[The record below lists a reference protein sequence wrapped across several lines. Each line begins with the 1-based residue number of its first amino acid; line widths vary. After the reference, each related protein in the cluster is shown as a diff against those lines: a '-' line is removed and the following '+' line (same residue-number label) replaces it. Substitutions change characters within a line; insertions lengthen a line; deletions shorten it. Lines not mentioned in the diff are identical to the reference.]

1 MSQDTINPTSTEQA
15 PWHLMAGAEV
25 LVRLNSAP
33 TGLTDANAAE
43 RLVGYGPNTLQQE
56 TKPSVLRV
64 ALGQLV
70 EPMTLMLIAVA
81 VVSIVIGQGSTAAVV
96 LALVLLNVVMGT
108 NQELKARASVD
119 ALASLQVPQA
129 RVVRGGTLKLLP
141 ASDLVPGD
149 VVQVEAGDIVPA
161 DGRILESATLE
172 AQESALTGESVPV
185 GKDPAELNGADI
197 ALGDRSN
204 MLFQNTSVTRG
215 TATIVITET
224 GMSTEVGRIA
234 AMLSGVTRTRSPLQ
248 LQLDDLTR
256 KIAIVAWATL
266 ALILVVG
273 LVRGLSFEALMLL
286 GISMAVSAIPTG
298 MPTFVQ
304 SMLAMGAQQLARA
317 KAIVRNLNDVETLGA
332 TSQINTD
339 KTGTLT
345 LNQMTARAVY
355 YGGSW
360 YEVDGEGYSWNG
372 TIRGVAGAPDV
383 DLTALAYVSAL
394 ASDATV
400 SRSGE
405 VVGDPTEAA
414 VVVLAE
420 KIGTSVTETRLA
432 YPRVATVPFDSTYK
446 FMATFHHAPLA
457 GEPRLVGLV
466 KGGPDVVLA
475 RCTRALV
482 PDGSTVALDDVRE
495 AVDRANAR
503 LGEAGLRVLALAVR
517 AMPVDQTDAVAGDP
531 MAAVENLV
539 FLGLVGIIDP
549 LRPEAIEAVR
559 VAHRAGIDVRMITG
573 DHLVTAQAIAAE
585 LDLGPGGM
593 SGTDF
598 AATSDDQLAAQL
610 PALHVFGRV
619 SPQDKLRLV
628 QLMQGRGDIV
638 AMTGDAVND
647 AAALKQADIGV
658 AMGSGSE
665 VSKQAAKMILT
676 DDNFATLVHAVE
688 LGRGIFARITAYIGY
703 QLTQLFG
710 LVSMFLLATILNI
723 NEGVAL
729 LPLQVLFLNFTL
741 AVIPVIIITIDEPEP
756 GLMDLPP
763 RDPRERIFNRTTA
776 TRWIG
781 LGLLLGI
788 LSLLP
793 LAFGPD
799 EPSGE
804 VASVSV
810 TMAYA
815 VMGLATG
822 LAGLVMR
829 KTTASAFA
837 RPVVPA
843 ALLVAAGVAI
853 TIASTEVGFLQGF
866 LRTTELS
873 GGQWATCMG
882 LALLFALTVEAEKLF
897 RRRRTGQV

>member
-1 MSQDTINPTSTEQA
+1 VPTSTTRADETVE
-15 PWHLMAGAEV
+15 WHLLDPSVAV
-25 LVRLNSAP
+25 DRLGTDAHA
-33 TGLTDANAAE
+33 GLTSAEAAR
-43 RLVGYGPNTLQQE
+43 RLTAYGPNALRQE
-56 TKPSVLRV
+56 AKPSVLRV
-64 ALGQLV
+64 AVGQLV
-70 EPMTLMLIAVA
+70 EPMTLMLVAVA
-81 VVSIVIGQGSTAAVV
+81 VVSIVIGQASTAVV
-96 LALVLLNVVMGT
+96 VVALILLNVVMGT

-129 RVVRGGTLKLLP
+129 RVVRDGTLIQVP
-141 ASDLVPGD
+141 AADLVPGD
-149 VVQVEAGDIVPA
+149 IVQVEAGDLVPA
-161 DGRILESATLE
+161 DGRILTSATLE
-172 AQESALTGESVPV
+172 AQEAALTGESVPV
-185 GKDPAELNGADI
+185 GKDPAVLAGDDVP
-197 ALGDRSN
+197 LGDRSN
-204 MLFQNTSVTRG
+204 TLFQNTSVTRG
-215 TATIVITET
+215 TGTMVVTAT
-224 GMSTEVGRIA
+224 GMATEVGRIA
-234 AMLSGVTRTRSPLQ
+234 SMLSAVSRTRSPLR
-248 LQLDDLTR
+248 LQLDDLTK

-304 SMLAMGAQQLARA
+304 SMLAMGAQQLAKA

-345 LNQMTARAVY
+345 LNQMTARAVF

-360 YEVDGEGYSWNG
+360 YEVDGEGYSWTG
-372 TIRGVAGAPDV
+372 AIRGVAGAPDA
-383 DLTALAYVSAL
+383 DLTALAYVCAL

-400 SRSGE
+400 SRTGE

-475 RCTRALV
+475 RCTRALA
-482 PDGSTVALDDVRE
+482 PDGSTVPLDDVRE
-495 AVDRANAR
+495 AIDRANAR
-503 LGEAGLRVLALAVR
+503 LGQSGLRVLALAVR
-517 AMPVDQTDAVAGDP
+517 AMPVEAADAVATDP
-531 MAAVENLV
+531 MAAVGDLV
-539 FLGLVGIIDP
+539 FLGLVGIVDP
-549 LRPEAIEAVR
+549 LRPEAIEAVQ
-559 VAHRAGIDVRMITG
+559 VARRAGIDVRMITG

-585 LDLGPGGM
+585 LGLGSGGM
-593 SGTDF
+593 SGATF
-598 AATSDDQLAAQL
+598 AATADAELAERL
-610 PALHVFGRV
+610 PELHVFGRV

-628 QLMQGRGDIV
+628 QLMQQRGDVV

-688 LGRGIFARITAYIGY
+688 LGRGIFSRITAYIGY

-710 LVSMFLLATILNI
+710 LVSMFLLATLLDI
-723 NEGVAL
+723 NDGVAL

-741 AVIPVIIITIDEPEP
+741 AVIPVIIITLDEAEP
-756 GLMDLPP
+756 GLMDQPP

-781 LGLLLGI
+781 LGVLLGV

-799 EPSGE
+799 EPSGD
-804 VASVSV
+804 APSVSV

-815 VMGLATG
+815 VMGLSTA

-829 KTTASAFA
+829 KTTASALA

-843 ALLVAAGVAI
+843 ALLTAGGVAI
-853 TIASTEVGFLQGF
+853 AIVSTEVGFLQGF
-866 LRTTELS
+866 LKTTELTNP
-873 GGQWATCMG
+873 QWAVCLG
-882 LALLFALTVEAEKLF
+882 LALVFAVAVEAEKAL
-897 RRRRTGQV
+897 RRRRSATG

>member
-1 MSQDTINPTSTEQA
+1 
-15 PWHLMAGAEV
+15 
-25 LVRLNSAP
+25 
-33 TGLTDANAAE
+33 
-43 RLVGYGPNTLQQE
+43 
-56 TKPSVLRV
+56 
-64 ALGQLV
+64 
-70 EPMTLMLIAVA
+70 
-81 VVSIVIGQGSTAAVV
+81 
-96 LALVLLNVVMGT
+96 
-108 NQELKARASVD
+108 
-119 ALASLQVPQA
+119 
-129 RVVRGGTLKLLP
+129 
-141 ASDLVPGD
+141 
-149 VVQVEAGDIVPA
+149 
-161 DGRILESATLE
+161 
-172 AQESALTGESVPV
+172 
-185 GKDPAELNGADI
+185 
-197 ALGDRSN
+197 
-204 MLFQNTSVTRG
+204 
-215 TATIVITET
+215 
-224 GMSTEVGRIA
+224 
-234 AMLSGVTRTRSPLQ
+234 
-248 LQLDDLTR
+248 
-256 KIAIVAWATL
+256 
-266 ALILVVG
+266 
-273 LVRGLSFEALMLL
+273 
-286 GISMAVSAIPTG
+286 
-298 MPTFVQ
+298 
-304 SMLAMGAQQLARA
+304 
-317 KAIVRNLNDVETLGA
+317 
-332 TSQINTD
+332 
-339 KTGTLT
+339 
-345 LNQMTARAVY
+345 
-355 YGGSW
+355 
-360 YEVDGEGYSWNG
+360 
-372 TIRGVAGAPDV
+372 
-383 DLTALAYVSAL
+383 
-394 ASDATV
+394 
-400 SRSGE
+400 
-405 VVGDPTEAA
+405 
-414 VVVLAE
+414 VVLAE
-420 KIGTSVTETRLA
+420 KIGTSVAETRLA

-457 GEPRLVGLV
+457 GEPRLIGLV

-475 RCTRALV
+475 RCTRALA
-482 PDGSTVALDDVRE
+482 PDGSTVPLEDVRE

-503 LGEAGLRVLALAVR
+503 LGESGLRVLALAVR
-517 AMPVDQTDAVAGDP
+517 AMPVDQTPAVAGDP

-598 AATSDDQLAAQL
+598 AATSDDLLAAQL
-610 PALHVFGRV
+610 PELHVFGRV

-628 QLMQGRGDIV
+628 QLMQERGDVV

-688 LGRGIFARITAYIGY
+688 LGRGIFSRITAYIGY

-763 RDPRERIFNRTTA
+763 RDPRERIFNRATA

-781 LGLLLGI
+781 LGLLLGTV
-788 LSLLP
+788 SLLP
-793 LAFGPD
+793 LALGPD

-829 KTTASAFA
+829 KTTASAFT
-837 RPVVPA
+837 RPAVPA

-853 TIASTEVGFLQGF
+853 TIASTEVGFLQRF
-866 LRTTELS
+866 LKTTELS
-873 GGQWATCMG
+873 GGQWATCLG
-882 LALLFALTVEAEKLF
+882 LALLFALAVETEKAV
-897 RRRRTGQV
+897 RRRRISQA

>member
-1 MSQDTINPTSTEQA
+1 MSQDTMSPTSTEQPA
-15 PWHLMAGAEV
+15 WHVMPGAAV
-25 LVRLNSAP
+25 LARLDSTP
-33 TGLTDANAAE
+33 TGLATADAAE
-43 RLVGYGPNTLQQE
+43 RLVEYGPNALQQE
-56 TKPSVLRV
+56 AKPSVLRV

-70 EPMTLMLIAVA
+70 EPMTLMLLAVA

-96 LALVLLNVVMGT
+96 IALVLLNVVMGT

-129 RVVRGGTLKLLP
+129 RVMRDGSLTLLP

-185 GKDPAELNGADI
+185 GKDPAGLEGSDI

-215 TATIVITET
+215 TGTIVITET

-234 AMLSGVTRTRSPLQ
+234 SMLSEVSRTRSPLQ
-248 LQLDDLTR
+248 RQLDDLTK

-304 SMLAMGAQQLARA
+304 SMLAMGAQQLAKA

-345 LNQMTARAVY
+345 LNQMTARAVF

-360 YEVDGEGYSWNG
+360 YEVDGEGYSWTG
-372 TIRGVAGAPDV
+372 AIRGVAGAPDA
-383 DLTALAYVSAL
+383 DLTALAYVCAL

-420 KIGTSVTETRLA
+420 KIGTSVAETRLA

-457 GEPRLVGLV
+457 GEQRLVGLV

-475 RCTRALV
+475 RCTRALA
-482 PDGSTVALDDVRE
+482 PDGSTVPLDDVRE
-495 AVDRANAR
+495 TVDRANAR
-503 LGEAGLRVLALAVR
+503 LGEHGLRVLALAVR

-549 LRPEAIEAVR
+549 LRPEAIKAVR

-610 PALHVFGRV
+610 PELHVFGRV

-741 AVIPVIIITIDEPEP
+741 AIIPVIIITIDEPEP
-756 GLMDLPP
+756 GLMDSPP

-776 TRWIG
+776 VRWIG
-781 LGLLLGI
+781 LGLLLGV

-866 LRTTELS
+866 LKTTELT

-882 LALLFALTVEAEKLF
+882 LALLFALTVEVEKAV
-897 RRRRTGQV
+897 RRRIAQA

>member
-1 MSQDTINPTSTEQA
+1 
-15 PWHLMAGAEV
+15 
-25 LVRLNSAP
+25 
-33 TGLTDANAAE
+33 
-43 RLVGYGPNTLQQE
+43 
-56 TKPSVLRV
+56 
-64 ALGQLV
+64 
-70 EPMTLMLIAVA
+70 MLLAVA

-96 LALVLLNVVMGT
+96 ITLVLLNVVMGT

-129 RVVRGGTLKLLP
+129 RVMRDGSLTLLP

-185 GKDPAELNGADI
+185 GKDAAGLEGADI

-234 AMLSGVTRTRSPLQ
+234 SMLSEVSRTRSPLQ
-248 LQLDDLTR
+248 LQLDDLTK
-256 KIAIVAWATL
+256 KIAIVAWMTL

-304 SMLAMGAQQLARA
+304 SMLAMGAQQLAKA

-345 LNQMTARAVY
+345 LNQMTARAVHY
-355 YGGSW
+355 AGSW
-360 YEVDGEGYSWNG
+360 YEVDGEGYSWTG
-372 TIRGVAGAPDV
+372 AIRGVAGAPDA

-400 SRSGE
+400 GRSGD

-420 KIGTSVTETRLA
+420 KIGVSVAETRLA
-432 YPRVATVPFDSTYK
+432 YPRVATVPFDSAYK
-446 FMATFHHAPLA
+446 FMATFHRLPYQGAD
-457 GEPRLVGLV
+457 RLVGLV

-475 RCTRALV
+475 RCTRALAA
-482 PDGSTVALDDVRE
+482 DGSTVDLAEVHSRIDE
-495 AVDRANAR
+495 ANER
-503 LGEAGLRVLALAVR
+503 LGSSGLRVLALAVR
-517 AMPVDQTDAVAGDP
+517 TLPDDAEPALLADP
-531 MAAVENLV
+531 MAAVESLV

-593 SGTDF
+593 SGSDF
-598 AATSDDQLAAQL
+598 AAMADHQLAAQL

-688 LGRGIFARITAYIGY
+688 LGRGIFSRITAYIGY

-723 NEGVAL
+723 NDGVAL

-741 AVIPVIIITIDEPEP
+741 AIIPVIIITIDEPEP

-781 LGLLLGI
+781 LGLLLGV

-866 LRTTELS
+866 LKTTELS

-882 LALLFALTVEAEKLF
+882 LALLFALTVEAEKAV
-897 RRRRTGQV
+897 RRRRISQA